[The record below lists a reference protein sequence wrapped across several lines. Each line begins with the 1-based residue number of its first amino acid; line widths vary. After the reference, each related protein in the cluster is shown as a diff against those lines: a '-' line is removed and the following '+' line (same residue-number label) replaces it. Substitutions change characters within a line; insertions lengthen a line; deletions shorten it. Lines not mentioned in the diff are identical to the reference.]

1 MTETAQAR
9 NLSTMKPLFD
19 GDSLAK
25 VVTIPIT
32 AEEVREV
39 PISDETQKKL
49 EDLKKELEDLRQTM
63 TGGEDEAADR
73 AILKQMIDKGLTTL
87 FDKETAELIY
97 DLCGKEV
104 ITYTEKYALIAEF
117 INSHFQDRVNSEVFA
132 KYALKAKK

>member
-25 VVTIPIT
+25 AVTIPIT

-49 EDLKKELEDLRQTM
+49 EDLKKELEELRKGM
-63 TGGEDEAADR
+63 TGEDEAADR
-73 AILKQMIDKGLTTL
+73 VILKQMIDKGLTTL
-87 FDKETAELIY
+87 FDKETADLIY
-97 DLCGKEV
+97 ELCGKEV

>member
-49 EDLKKELEDLRQTM
+49 EDLKKELEELRKGM
-63 TGGEDEAADR
+63 TGDDEAADR
-73 AILKQMIDKGLTTL
+73 VILKQMIDKGLTTL
-87 FDKETAELIY
+87 FDKETADLIY
-97 DLCGKEV
+97 ELCGKEV

>member
-49 EDLKKELEDLRQTM
+49 EDLKKELEELRKGM
-63 TGGEDEAADR
+63 TGEDEAADR
-73 AILKQMIDKGLTTL
+73 VILKQMIDKGLTTL
-87 FDKETAELIY
+87 FDKETADLIY
-97 DLCGKEV
+97 ELCGKEV

>member
-49 EDLKKELEDLRQTM
+49 EDLKKELEELRKGM
-63 TGGEDEAADR
+63 TGEDEAADR
-73 AILKQMIDKGLTTL
+73 VILKQMIDKGLTTL
-87 FDKETAELIY
+87 FDKETADLIY

>member
-1 MTETAQAR
+1 MTETVQAR

-49 EDLKKELEDLRQTM
+49 EDLKKELEELRKGM
-63 TGGEDEAADR
+63 TGEDEAADR
-73 AILKQMIDKGLTTL
+73 VILKQMIDKGLTTL
-87 FDKETAELIY
+87 FDKETADLIY
-97 DLCGKEV
+97 ELCGKEV

>member
-49 EDLKKELEDLRQTM
+49 EDLKKELEELRKGM
-63 TGGEDEAADR
+63 TGEDEAADR
-73 AILKQMIDKGLTTL
+73 VILKQMIDKGLTTL

>member
-49 EDLKKELEDLRQTM
+49 EDLKKELEELRKGM
-63 TGGEDEAADR
+63 TGENEAADR
-73 AILKQMIDKGLTTL
+73 VILKQMIDKGLTTL
-87 FDKETAELIY
+87 FDKETADLIY
-97 DLCGKEV
+97 ELCGKEV

>member
-49 EDLKKELEDLRQTM
+49 EDLKKELEELRKDM
-63 TGGEDEAADR
+63 TGEDEAADR
-73 AILKQMIDKGLTTL
+73 VILKQMIDKGLTTL
-87 FDKETAELIY
+87 FDKETADLIY
-97 DLCGKEV
+97 ELCGKEV

>member
-9 NLSTMKPLFD
+9 NFSTMKPLFD

-49 EDLKKELEDLRQTM
+49 EDLKKELEELRKGM
-63 TGGEDEAADR
+63 TGEDEAADR
-73 AILKQMIDKGLTTL
+73 VILKQMIDKGLTTL
-87 FDKETAELIY
+87 FDKETADLIY
-97 DLCGKEV
+97 ELCGKEV

>member
-1 MTETAQAR
+1 MTETAQVR

-49 EDLKKELEDLRQTM
+49 EDLKKELEELRKGM
-63 TGGEDEAADR
+63 TGEDEAADR
-73 AILKQMIDKGLTTL
+73 VILKQMIDKGLTTL
-87 FDKETAELIY
+87 FDKETADLIY
-97 DLCGKEV
+97 ELCGKEV

>member
-49 EDLKKELEDLRQTM
+49 EDLKKELEELRKGM
-63 TGGEDEAADR
+63 TGEDEAADR
-73 AILKQMIDKGLTTL
+73 VILKQMIDKGLTTL
-87 FDKETAELIY
+87 FGKETADLIY
-97 DLCGKEV
+97 ELCGKEV

>member
-25 VVTIPIT
+25 VVIIPIT

-49 EDLKKELEDLRQTM
+49 EDLKKELEELRKGM
-63 TGGEDEAADR
+63 TGEDEAADR
-73 AILKQMIDKGLTTL
+73 VILKQMIDKGLTTL
-87 FDKETAELIY
+87 FNKETADLIY
-97 DLCGKEV
+97 ELCGKEV

>member
-49 EDLKKELEDLRQTM
+49 EDLKKELEELRKSM
-63 TGGEDEAADR
+63 TGEDEAADR
-73 AILKQMIDKGLTTL
+73 VILKQMIDKGLTTL
-87 FDKETAELIY
+87 FDKETADLIY
-97 DLCGKEV
+97 ELCGKEV

>member
-49 EDLKKELEDLRQTM
+49 EDLKKELEELRKGM
-63 TGGEDEAADR
+63 TGEDEAADR
-73 AILKQMIDKGLTTL
+73 VILKQMIDKGLTTL
-87 FDKETAELIY
+87 FDKETAGLIY
-97 DLCGKEV
+97 ELCGKEV